1 MKTKLRC
8 PKKRC
13 RATPPDIE
21 YIDRVYKY
29 HRFEVHEDGAV
40 HLDGDATDTMDDEGW
55 SGELRCRVCST
66 VFAVPDDFWEE
77 ADWV

>member
-1 MKTKLRC
+1 MKTKIKCPRC
-8 PKKRC
+8 K
-13 RATPPDIE
+13 ATPPEIE

-29 HRFEVHEDGAV
+29 HRFEVNDGAV
-40 HLDGDATDTMDDEGW
+40 ELNGDATDTIDDEGW
-55 SGELRCRVCST
+55 SGELRCCSCST